1 MSKGTVL
8 FDIFW
13 PERGFIMPRN
23 ARNIREGGYRHV
35 IIRGIGKQIL
45 FEDENDNR
53 CFIRLIEK
61 YSKETGVSVCAYC
74 LMDNH
79 VHLLLHDIA
88 TDTALFMKKL
98 GVSYSAYFNAKYERV
113 GHLFQDRYKS
123 QNINDE
129 RAYLSVLRYI
139 LRNPEKAGIC
149 RTEEYRWSSYSS
161 YGEINSFLDQT
172 LTWELLGSKESFTGF
187 VGEENRDICMEYE
200 NRINDAT
207 AAELIE
213 NILGVKSGTALQQF
227 ERKER
232 DRALRLLKEGG
243 LSIRKIERLTGI
255 NRGVIQKA

>member
-1 MSKGTVL
+1 MCGVNALDNKMSKGTVL
-8 FDIFW
+8 FDNFW
-13 PERGFIMPRN
+13 LGRGFIMPRN
-23 ARNIREGGYRHV
+23 ARNIRESGYRHV

-45 FEDENDNR
+45 FEDESDNR

-74 LMDNH
+74 LMDNR
-79 VHLLLHDIA
+79 VHLLLHDNA

-98 GVSYSAYFNAKYERV
+98 GVSYSAHFNGKYERV

-149 RTEEYRWSSYSS
+149 RTEEYRWSSYSA
-161 YGEINSFLDQT
+161 YGDRNSFLDQT
-172 LTWELLGSKESFTGF
+172 LTWKLLGSKERFAGF

-207 AAELIE
+207 ATELIE

-227 ERKER
+227 ERNER
-232 DRALRLLKEGG
+232 DRALRSCLA
-243 LSIRKIERLTGI
+243 
-255 NRGVIQKA
+255 NM